1 MKQKYLILKSDENN
15 ELIIREFT
23 EQSKEMFSLV
33 CEETYDSKI
42 IESSMAIDRQHLI
55 STLRTRNL
63 YPPEIYADKIAESVI
78 AMYGAEN
85 NQPVEVFIDDADLL
99 AKTREELK
107 AEDDIK
113 NELAEPDIDELLED
127 DLEDNFDDSDVIIKK
142 NYSIK
147 VADEEPDDDEAVDIK
162 EDE

>member
-1 MKQKYLILKSDENN
+1 MRQKYLILKSDENN

-42 IESSMAIDRQHLI
+42 VESSMAIDKQHLI
-55 STLRTRNL
+55 STLRTQNF
-63 YPPEIYADKIAESVI
+63 YPPEIYADKIAESVM
-78 AMYGAEN
+78 AVYDTEN

-99 AKTREELK
+99 VETMKALK
-107 AEDDIK
+107 IIDDIK
-113 NELAEPDIDELLED
+113 NELAVPAIDELLED
-127 DLEDNFDDSDVIIKK
+127 DLDDDFDDSNVIIKK

-147 VADEEPDDDEAVDIK
+147 VADDEPDDDELSDADN
-162 EDE
+162 DS

>member
-1 MKQKYLILKSDENN
+1 MRQKYLILKSDENN

-42 IESSMAIDRQHLI
+42 VESSMAIDKQNLI
-55 STLRTRNL
+55 STLRTRNF
-63 YPPEIYADKIAESVI
+63 YPPEIYADKIAESVM
-78 AMYGAEN
+78 ALYGAEN
-85 NQPVEVFIDDADLL
+85 NQPVEVFIDDADWLDR
-99 AKTREELK
+99 AIKTLK
-107 AEDDIK
+107 ITDDIK
-113 NELAEPDIDELLED
+113 NEPAEPDIDELLDD

-147 VADEEPDDDEAVDIK
+147 VADDESDDDELSDANNDS
-162 EDE
+162 

>member
-1 MKQKYLILKSDENN
+1 MRQKYLILKSDENN

-23 EQSKEMFSLV
+23 EQGKEMFSLV

-42 IESSMAIDRQHLI
+42 VESSMAIDRQHLI

-63 YPPEIYADKIAESVI
+63 YPPEIYAGQIAESVI
-78 AMYGAEN
+78 AVYGAEN

-99 AKTREELK
+99 VNAMKALK
-107 AEDDIK
+107 IAEDIK
-113 NELAEPDIDELLED
+113 HELAEPDIDELLAD
-127 DLEDNFDDSDVIIKK
+127 DLDDDFDATDVIIKK

-147 VADEEPDDDEAVDIK
+147 VADDEPDDDEHVDIK
-162 EDE
+162 EDS